1 MHFHITSGNT
11 EQVAEILDRG
21 LLDFA
26 VIVEPPNLSR
36 YNYMEIPGVDTWGL
50 VVRKDHPLAKKKHIT
65 ADDLIGLDLICSDQ
79 SMKADI
85 PRWCGEKIDLLH
97 HMGSTNLSYNGS
109 VCVQEGLGCQL
120 TFDHLTATGF
130 GSDLVFR
137 PLYPKLENKMYVIW
151 KKYQIFTPVAQKF
164 LELLQRKFK

>member
-1 MHFHITSGNT
+1 VHFHITSGNT

-85 PRWCGEKIDLLH
+85 PRWCGEKIDLLCIIWALLI
-97 HMGSTNLSYNGS
+97 LSYNWFGLRTGRARLS
-109 VCVQEGLGCQL
+109 VNL
-120 TFDHLTATGF
+120 
-130 GSDLVFR
+130 
-137 PLYPKLENKMYVIW
+137 
-151 KKYQIFTPVAQKF
+151 
-164 LELLQRKFK
+164 